1 MKITLAQR
9 HLFNDSKPM
18 CEIYDPTS
26 TGWVQWDNCDLS
38 ECPPYRLPG
47 SMTAHGKF
55 PTYKYEELPETF
67 TDTNGNKHKVENI
80 IAYRSSK

>member
-18 CEIYDPTS
+18 VKFEDDWI
-26 TGWVQWDNCDLS
+26 QWDNCDLS
-38 ECPPYRLPG
+38 DCPPYRLKG
-47 SMTAHGKF
+47 SMHAHGKF

-67 TDTNGNKHKVENI
+67 TDTNGNEHRVDDI
-80 IAYRSSK
+80 IAYKSSK

>member
-18 CEIYDPTS
+18 VQLEEDWI
-26 TGWVQWDNCDLS
+26 QWDNCDLS
-38 ECPPYRLPG
+38 DCPPYRLKG
-47 SMTAHGKF
+47 SMHAHGKF

-67 TDTNGNKHKVENI
+67 TDTKGNEHRVDDI
-80 IAYRSSK
+80 IAHKSSK